1 MLNSQYVLLQFW
13 DMSAQEEI
21 CERIKKLYS
30 QSYLAWVDF
39 LMFKVLF
46 AFDNAWMLS
55 LFHAFTLQS
64 HPSFEMCFI
73 VILASW
79 YSFEQ
84 GTLVP
89 NWHCLVFPITR
100 ITCVTFMK
108 DKFLPA
114 FNVWTRLATAAHCMI
129 TSGWQSHAKILPNL
143 FILTVLTVRH
153 ISLMCCLQIT
163 PLLSPRGQICN

>member
-1 MLNSQYVLLQFW
+1 MWAHKEALFTELSCFSRFSYVCSSFCLWQCLGYY
-13 DMSAQEEI
+13 I
-21 CERIKKLYS
+21 
-30 QSYLAWVDF
+30 
-39 LMFKVLF
+39 
-46 AFDNAWMLS
+46 S
-55 LFHAFTLQS
+55 LFSAFTLQS

-79 YSFEQ
+79 YSFEE

-89 NWHCLVFPITR
+89 NWRCLVFPMTR

-114 FNVWTRLATAAHCMI
+114 FNVWTCLATAAQCII